1 MTTYSDGTGTASV
14 THFYCGQANIG
25 AAGPKGSNP
34 QNRLVGNFATDHGQ
48 IRNLHALNL
57 GNKRWKREKTLSVA
71 SSISLRNSIIFL
83 RGSNCRSK
91 RLQTL
96 IIVIMTRSLNSTT
109 LSPSLARFFCRVCCP
124 LARSWISG
132 REEGHGGR

>member
-1 MTTYSDGTGTASV
+1 MNSKSKDDYIQRRELPPLRTFIADKPTLV
-14 THFYCGQANIG
+14 G

-48 IRNLHALNL
+48 ITNLHALNL
-57 GNKRWKREKTLSVA
+57 GNKRRKREKTLSVA

-96 IIVIMTRSLNSTT
+96 IILMMRRSSDSTT
-109 LSPSLARFFCRVCCP
+109 LS
-124 LARSWISG
+124 G
-132 REEGHGGR
+132 